1 MFRSA
6 SSGQN
11 NRDGRSLNDI
21 GKDYGRQV
29 YEEGSKYRGSPRIDE
44 NTRQG
49 PLKGS
54 PVAFNMSGPS
64 KGSPMAFKIVS
75 EITNAR
81 RLSPR
86 FTGQERHGKTK
97 DLAEGITDEGKKYH
111 SSPSISKETQRSQQ
125 QVAYSASTDCMVEAA
140 QSLGCTS
147 AGETGSSIAQCNIG
161 EADSFMDLAV
171 PCRNDAAACDKQQSS
186 SSSAVSGPVA
196 GDETDVVRSE
206 CDQTNEDTVDRIIM
220 APPTIVEKEMD
231 DMFKE
236 GIYPTIQEV
245 TEALEPEGGMV
256 FGSLDECF
264 LFFCRYAR
272 KVGFAAKRS
281 TSRRSTYDQQLDKQV
296 FQCTKEGQNKTTER
310 HVKERRSNCLIRTS
324 CPVQI
329 TAKRDTD
336 RRKWYLKNVRLE
348 HNHQL
353 HPSDWMLKFM
363 RCYKKMTPQEK
374 FFIQVLQKARLE
386 PRKVMQIFTAM
397 GKPRREI
404 MFDTIDI
411 SNIACRDRAGERG
424 TDIADTMK
432 LFADMQRRRPGF
444 HHVEET
450 ENNVVRSLFWT
461 DSLCVDNHGSTV
473 LFGVGLLKDEKIGS
487 FKWLLSTFVEAMGD
501 QDEFERAW
509 KAAISLHKAEGNKH
523 LNTLWE
529 LRNFWVPAYFKDC
542 FYPFSSTTTHSES
555 TNSMWKNYVDHK
567 DTIKRKEKAYRVLRE
582 CTVDMKIKVMAALAE
597 EPDTGI
603 LAETL
608 KNPPM
613 SGSKGTK
620 KGDRIKAGSEKKG
633 KGNKAASKC
642 GRCGVKGHRKTNCPD
657 NPEVQERMRI
667 EEEKR
672 KSQQEKRARS
682 MKWPTTPTTP
692 SRTSNG
698 SGQCTPSPGGRRQT
712 PATPTTPLTAGSIYE
727 SLASTPKSNITQA
740 RQTEC
745 VQGSPGQGTESAPS
759 IFRKERSEWRL
770 FGTEE
775 QYE

>member
-1 MFRSA
+1 MPCV
-6 SSGQN
+6 Q
-11 NRDGRSLNDI
+11 
-21 GKDYGRQV
+21 
-29 YEEGSKYRGSPRIDE
+29 
-44 NTRQG
+44 
-49 PLKGS
+49 
-54 PVAFNMSGPS
+54 
-64 KGSPMAFKIVS
+64 
-75 EITNAR
+75 
-81 RLSPR
+81 
-86 FTGQERHGKTK
+86 

-125 QVAYSASTDCMVEAA
+125 QVAYSANTDCMVEAA

-147 AGETGSSIAQCNIG
+147 AGETGSNIAQCNIG

-245 TEALEPEGGMV
+245 TEALEPEGGTI

-324 CPVQI
+324 CLVQI
-329 TAKRDTD
+329 TAKRDAD

-432 LFADMQRRRPGF
+432 MFADMQRRRPGF

-450 ENNVVRSLFWT
+450 ENNVVRNLFWT
-461 DSLCVDNHGSTV
+461 DSLCKMNYDLYGDFVSFDTTFSTNIYGLPFAPIIGVDNHGSTV
-473 LFGVGLLKDEKIGS
+473 LFGLGLLKDEKIGS
-487 FKWLLSTFVEAMGD
+487 FKWLLSTFVEAMGGKEPKYIIIDQDQAMKTAIKEALPRTRHRFCWWHIRKNMKENNATVFVQHPGMPDDLFRIVKNSLD

-509 KAAISLHKAEGNKH
+509 KAAISVHKAEGNKH

-529 LRNFWVPAYFKDC
+529 LRNFWVPAYFEDC
-542 FYPFSSTTTHSES
+542 FYPFSSTTTRSES
-555 TNSMWKNYVDHK
+555 TNSMWKNYFDHS
-567 DTIKRKEKAYRVLRE
+567 DTIKRFVDAYHMIQQNCLAMLDKKRHRTEEKAPPLE
-582 CTVDMKIKVMAALAE
+582 
-597 EPDTGI
+597 TGFPI
-603 LAETL
+603 E
-608 KNPPM
+608 
-613 SGSKGTK
+613 
-620 KGDRIKAGSEKKG
+620 RQ
-633 KGNKAASKC
+633 ASQ
-642 GRCGVKGHRKTNCPD
+642 VYTN
-657 NPEVQERMRI
+657 E
-667 EEEKR
+667 
-672 KSQQEKRARS
+672 
-682 MKWPTTPTTP
+682 
-692 SRTSNG
+692 
-698 SGQCTPSPGGRRQT
+698 
-712 PATPTTPLTAGSIYE
+712 
-727 SLASTPKSNITQA
+727 
-740 RQTEC
+740 
-745 VQGSPGQGTESAPS
+745 
-759 IFRKERSEWRL
+759 IFRKFQLELRNRTYFKCSDLAKGR
-770 FGTEE
+770 
-775 QYE
+775 QYF